1 MEGEYEFNLIENQST
16 NISEIDRDK
25 SSIEEQEAIRFNED
39 TKHRGKLVGWVMDVS
54 HLWLFF
60 VAFSISLDAS
70 PLNFNISD
78 SVIIALLGTA
88 TVNVLGLPYVVLKG
102 LFPGKKLRRKTNK

>member
-39 TKHRGKLVGWVMDVS
+39 TKHR
-54 HLWLFF
+54 
-60 VAFSISLDAS
+60 
-70 PLNFNISD
+70 
-78 SVIIALLGTA
+78 
-88 TVNVLGLPYVVLKG
+88 
-102 LFPGKKLRRKTNK
+102 